1 MKTYHCVVQ
10 IKTDMI
16 LDAENLKDAFKNVK
30 ESWKDLHDITLADS
44 EITEY
49 VFLNEDDDGISSIKG
64 QKVLLTGLDDEKEI
78 VTVVED
84 YGNGELLFSNGVL
97 GRDEDC
103 NYGKLP
109 KGEI

>member
-1 MKTYHCVVQ
+1 MKTYNCLSKYPNNCVVK
-10 IKTDMI
+10 IETDY
-16 LDAENLKDAFKNVK
+16 
-30 ESWKDLHDITLADS
+30 ESEHGFPSL
-44 EITEY
+44 
-49 VFLNEDDDGISSIKG
+49 KG

-109 KGEI
+109 KEER